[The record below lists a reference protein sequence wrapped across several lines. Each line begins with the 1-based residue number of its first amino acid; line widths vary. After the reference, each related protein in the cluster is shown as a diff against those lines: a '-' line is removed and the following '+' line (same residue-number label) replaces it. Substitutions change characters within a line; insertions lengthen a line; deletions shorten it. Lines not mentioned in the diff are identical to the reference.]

1 MSLYFNWS
9 CDFQRFT
16 KSKKLSK
23 FQVRTTT
30 FVLLN
35 KSLSTSLFNLQGTIC
50 CFKKLSFS
58 FAACL
63 LYQMKFRL
71 SRTFSKLF
79 SKFLKYFSQNSNFSD
94 RHLFRNSPFS
104 ISNSKPFV
112 KNFFHSFQ
120 IFSVRPPRLSAT
132 ALIEYHRDSPPVNNF
147 FHFSAIFF
155 DLAVFCYG
163 CYNVY
168 NTTALR
174 NTAQISMF

>member
-1 MSLYFNWS
+1 
-9 CDFQRFT
+9 
-16 KSKKLSK
+16 
-23 FQVRTTT
+23 
-30 FVLLN
+30 
-35 KSLSTSLFNLQGTIC
+35 
-50 CFKKLSFS
+50 
-58 FAACL
+58 
-63 LYQMKFRL
+63 MKFHL

-79 SKFLKYFSQNSNFSD
+79 SNFLKHFFQNSNFSD
-94 RHLFRNSPFS
+94 RHFFRNSLFS
-104 ISNSKPFV
+104 ISNLLAFV

-120 IFSVRPPRLSAT
+120 IFAVRLPRLSAT
-132 ALIEYHRDSPPVNNF
+132 ALIEYHRDYLPVNNF

>member
-30 FVLLN
+30 SFNLN
-35 KSLSTSLFNLQGTIC
+35 KVLSTSLFNLQGTIC
-50 CFKKLSFS
+50 RKQDFS
-58 FAACL
+58 ELFAVLNFLLTAYL
-63 LYQMKFRL
+63 LYQIRFRL

-79 SKFLKYFSQNSNFSD
+79 SKFLKQFFQNSNFSD
-94 RHLFRNSPFS
+94 RHFFRNSLFS

-112 KNFFHSFQ
+112 KNFFRSFQ

-132 ALIEYHRDSPPVNNF
+132 ALIGYHRGSPSVNIIFQFSRKF
-147 FHFSAIFF
+147 F
-155 DLAVFCYG
+155 
-163 CYNVY
+163 
-168 NTTALR
+168 
-174 NTAQISMF
+174 